1 MVYREIES
9 SAEKYIFSRNHL
21 VSEISKEEIISD
33 ILIQSIK
40 SKLKDHS
47 KDEVGNEK
55 KQILDSIKTNFPL
68 KFSSQV
74 NEKQLIFRMKNVGL
88 MNIVYN

>member
-1 MVYREIES
+1 M
-9 SAEKYIFSRNHL
+9 
-21 VSEISKEEIISD
+21 
-33 ILIQSIK
+33 
-40 SKLKDHS
+40 
-47 KDEVGNEK
+47 GNEK

-88 MNIVYN
+88 MNIAYNLQRAMIIKRL